1 MTNRLKLRNL
11 ELIPL
16 AVLFFLTGCAGGSEA
31 DKVESGLGFVPNIER
46 ARYKNLKTDGV
57 EITPVDLN
65 GDGKPDQWKVSAS
78 GRVVRVER
86 DLNFDGRVDAYLYTN
101 DAGEVFEEEFDL
113 DVDGVV
119 DVINYYRQGVLTRK
133 EMSVDF
139 TGDITIIKY
148 YDSKGKLTRV
158 ERDEDNNNRIDTWE
172 YYQDEIKI
180 RTGRDISGDGT
191 PDVFEEAKRDE

>member
-1 MTNRLKLRNL
+1 MTNRLKRRKL
-11 ELIPL
+11 EAISL
-16 AVLFFLTGCAGGSEA
+16 AALFLVAGCAASTGA
-31 DKVESGLGFVPNIER
+31 DSVESGLGFVPNVER
-46 ARYKNLKTDGV
+46 ARYKNLNTEGV
-57 EITPVDLN
+57 DISPVDLN
-65 GDGKPDQWKVSAS
+65 GDGKPDQWKISAS

-119 DVINYYRQGVLTRK
+119 DVINYYRMGVLTRK

-148 YDSKGKLTRV
+148 YDSNGKLTRV

-172 YYQDEIKI
+172 YYQDEVKI
-180 RTGRDISGDGT
+180 RTGRDVSGDGT